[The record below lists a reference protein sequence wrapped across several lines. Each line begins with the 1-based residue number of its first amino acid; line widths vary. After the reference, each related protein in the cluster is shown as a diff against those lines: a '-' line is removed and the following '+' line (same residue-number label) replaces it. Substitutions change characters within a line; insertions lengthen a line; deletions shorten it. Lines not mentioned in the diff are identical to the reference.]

1 MVIWRMVRLNG
12 RVEELRAR
20 MSGRGW
26 IAGGKMKPGRALLL
40 LTGIV
45 MLLGGIVIFNEMS
58 PNAQAS
64 LLDDQTART
73 TADLPPS
80 STLATFNEVTG
91 NTAGPPA
98 RVPPVAGQGTEENE
112 GGNDAAQRPVAAP
125 AEPAVANPLWGLPLA
140 RLSTTRE
147 RPIFSASRRPPAPAP
162 TYVAPV
168 AASQPAK
175 PPEPE
180 LPAMALVGT
189 IIGTDGYRMAIFRDT
204 SDASKQDALRLRTG
218 ESYHGWEVRLI
229 SAREASLVKN
239 GEQAVLELPA
249 PGASPPPPRSRRQ
262 VELDLVRQVG
272 AD

>member
-12 RVEELRAR
+12 RVEELRTR

-64 LLDDQTART
+64 LLDDRTART

-98 RVPPVAGQGTEENE
+98 RVPVAGQGTEENE
-112 GGNDAAQRPVAAP
+112 GGNDAAQRRVADR
-125 AEPAVANPLWGLPLA
+125 AEPASANPLWRLPLGQ
-140 RLSTTRE
+140 LSTTRE
-147 RPIFSASRRPPAPAP
+147 RPIFSPSRRPPALAP

-168 AASQPAK
+168 AVRQPAK

-180 LPAMALVGT
+180 FPAMALVGT

-204 SDASKQDALRLRTG
+204 SDASQDALRLRIG

-262 VELDLVRQVG
+262 AELDLVRQVG

>member
-1 MVIWRMVRLNG
+1 MAIRQMVRLNG
-12 RVEELRAR
+12 RVEELRTR

-26 IAGGKMKPGRALLL
+26 IAGGKMKPGRTLLL

-45 MLLGGIVIFNEMS
+45 LLGGIAVFNEMS

-64 LLDDQTART
+64 LVDDRTART
-73 TADLPPS
+73 TADLLPS
-80 STLATFNEVTG
+80 STLATSDETTG
-91 NTAGPPA
+91 NTAGPA
-98 RVPPVAGQGTEENE
+98 TRVPVAGQNTEENE
-112 GGNDAAQRPVAAP
+112 RENGAAPRRVAAS
-125 AEPAVANPLWGLPLA
+125 AEPAFANPLWGLPLA

-168 AASQPAK
+168 AVREPAK

-189 IIGTDGYRMAIFRDT
+189 IIGTAGFRMAILRDT
-204 SDASKQDALRLRTG
+204 SDASKQDALRLRIG

-229 SAREASLVKN
+229 SPHEASLVKN

-249 PGASPPPPRSRRQ
+249 PGASPPPPRSRQ
-262 VELDLVRQVG
+262 QAELDAILQVG
-272 AD
+272 AE

>member
-12 RVEELRAR
+12 RVEELRTR

-64 LLDDQTART
+64 LFDDRTART

-80 STLATFNEVTG
+80 STLATSNEVTG

-98 RVPPVAGQGTEENE
+98 RVPVAGQGTEENE

-204 SDASKQDALRLRTG
+204 SDASKQDALRLRIG
-218 ESYHGWEVRLI
+218 ENYHGWEVRLI

-262 VELDLVRQVG
+262 VELDLVWQVG

>member
-12 RVEELRAR
+12 RVEELRTR

-40 LTGIV
+40 LAGIV

-58 PNAQAS
+58 PNAQAP
-64 LLDDQTART
+64 LLDDRTART

-80 STLATFNEVTG
+80 STLATSNEVTG

-98 RVPPVAGQGTEENE
+98 RVPVAGQGTEENE
-112 GGNDAAQRPVAAP
+112 GGNDAAQRPVAAR

-147 RPIFSASRRPPAPAP
+147 RPIFSASRRRPAPAP

-180 LPAMALVGT
+180 LPAIALVGT
-189 IIGTDGYRMAIFRDT
+189 IIGTDDGYRMGIFRDT
-204 SDASKQDALRLRTG
+204 STQDVLRLRIG
-218 ESYHGWEVRLI
+218 ENYHGWVVRLI
-229 SAREASLVKN
+229 SPREANLVKN

-262 VELDLVRQVG
+262 VELDLVWQVG